1 MVLCQCYYL
10 KKSSTK
16 EILVDGIQTWNKDFG
31 VFISNSVQKLT
42 FSSLH
47 ELKRT

>member
-16 EILVDGIQTWNKDFG
+16 EILVDGIKIGIKILDF
-31 VFISNSVQKLT
+31 L
-42 FSSLH
+42 
-47 ELKRT
+47 